1 MAVSPVCSCEHYGEN
16 LLNVQ
21 VEYYERRTR
30 IDIVFQKR
38 IEHTD
43 VKSRCHDRQK
53 CAKSGASDN
62 GLTIVRAKE

>member
-30 IDIVFQKR
+30 IDIVFEQR

-43 VKSRCHDRQK
+43 AEIKVPRSAETC
-53 CAKSGASDN
+53 SLPSFWV
-62 GLTIVRAKE
+62 IVL